1 LDIDDEITVA
11 PLGPADL
18 GAAAAVAAR
27 GMRDNPLHLAV
38 IGNDPDRRARLMRA
52 VFLALLSHGRRW
64 VLGAFL
70 RGRLIGVAAY
80 AEPGRCQPTVRQL
93 PSLLRPAAGFGFRAP
108 RALRWL
114 TTWARHD
121 PREPHSHLGPV
132 AVAPDMHGQGIGSR
146 LLQEYVDECDEAG
159 ELAYLET
166 DKSQNVRFY
175 QRFGFSVADQAKVVG
190 VQNWFMTRK
199 PQPGPD

>member
-1 LDIDDEITVA
+1 
-11 PLGPADL
+11 
-18 GAAAAVAAR
+18 
-27 GMRDNPLHLAV
+27 
-38 IGNDPDRRARLMRA
+38 
-52 VFLALLSHGRRW
+52 
-64 VLGAFL
+64 
-70 RGRLIGVAAY
+70 
-80 AEPGRCQPTVRQL
+80 
-93 PSLLRPAAGFGFRAP
+93 
-108 RALRWL
+108 
-114 TTWARHD
+114 
-121 PREPHSHLGPV
+121 
-132 AVAPDMHGQGIGSR
+132 MHGHGIGSR